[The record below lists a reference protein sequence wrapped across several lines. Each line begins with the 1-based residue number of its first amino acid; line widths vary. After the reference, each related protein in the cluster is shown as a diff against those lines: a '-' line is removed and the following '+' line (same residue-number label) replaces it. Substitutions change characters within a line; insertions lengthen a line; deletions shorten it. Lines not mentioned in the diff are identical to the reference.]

1 MPPDLD
7 FSRLWS
13 KFDIDLMKELCSFED
28 MKTFCKG
35 KLYANFLEVQSAYEE
50 IWDSLYSLNEFE
62 TGIITHGST
71 PHPSFQPLDL
81 RFSHSEQMDLPS
93 VIKIKEYLCRA
104 LKIPLHAV
112 LLLGYRKGSVI
123 INFLVSDK
131 ISKDIKKKALNIFRE
146 FEEDQDLE
154 CRWMHAQLSPQYRVR
169 VL

>member
-1 MPPDLD
+1 
-7 FSRLWS
+7 
-13 KFDIDLMKELCSFED
+13 MK
-28 MKTFCKG
+28 K
-35 KLYANFLEVQSAYEE
+35 Y

-62 TGIITHGST
+62 TGIVTHDSI
-71 PHPSFQPLDL
+71 PHPSFQALDL

-93 VIKIKEYLCRA
+93 VIKIKEYLCIA
-104 LKIPLHAV
+104 LEIPLHAM

-123 INFLVSDK
+123 IRFLVSDR

-146 FEEDQDLE
+146 FEDQDLE